1 MKKILH
7 TLKICSLFL
16 LFSVSGC
23 DDDNPN
29 PNNYGVYPMDLK
41 VEPLANGGYRYSWN
55 KINSSDFISYTLV
68 LSSTDTVP
76 YVLNPNLLPTTSSP
90 IQVIIDPTITSFT
103 DVSSLPSGNPHVRLF
118 AFLEGRSLSSTNK
131 KLTPIDNL
139 KELNIQPLEFAYSEK
154 KKKLMIFSPSSPNFT
169 NGSLNNT
176 VINFINS
183 DNLTTTNGVIP
194 VTLTRTGEVYVG
206 EFTLGTTLFVPN
218 GNGFNYNL
226 VNLDNPTNLNFL
238 GTNNNSIITFKSST
252 TNAWWSVTSNISN
265 INTSPAIFIPNTTS
279 STVQPLPITTA
290 TANNSYL
297 LKMKNDNRTFLA
309 LKPNFDGAN
318 TMRAFFYEFLNEGKL
333 QLLKTSPPALKTNT
347 TFSKS
352 TPFAFTKDDAY
363 FMFDTKGLVFSS
375 TDFSKFKTLAEEVP
389 VGDNI
394 NYLEFVLNTEGNKIY
409 ALRSALTDKNNR
421 IIDVFTYPNFKHE
434 RSIPYKSTPSKLIL
448 NSTHILLVGISPN
461 NSRATMFEKIPF

>member
-16 LFSVSGC
+16 LFIASRC

-29 PNNYGVYPMDLK
+29 PSNYGVFPMDLK
-41 VEPLANGGYRYSWN
+41 VEPLPNGGYRYSWN

-68 LSSTDTVP
+68 ISSIDTIP
-76 YVLNPNLLPTTSSP
+76 YVLSSSLLPSTTSP
-90 IQVIIDPTITSFT
+90 IQVITDPNITSFI
-103 DVSSLPSGNPHVRLF
+103 DVSSLPSDNPHVRLF

-139 KELNIQPLEFAYSEK
+139 KELSIQPIEFAYSEK
-154 KKKLMIFSPSSPNFT
+154 KKKLMIFSPSSPIFT

-176 VINFINS
+176 LINFINS
-183 DNLTTTNGVIP
+183 DNLTLINALP
-194 VTLTRTGEVYVG
+194 VTFSSTGETYIG

-226 VNLDNPTNLNFL
+226 VNLDNPTTLSFL
-238 GTNNNSIITFKSST
+238 GTNNNSILTFKSST

-265 INTSPAIFIPNTTS
+265 INTSPAVFLPNTNS
-279 STVQPLPITTA
+279 STVQPLPFTTA
-290 TANNSYL
+290 TPNSSYFL
-297 LKMKNDNRTFLA
+297 RMKNDGRTFLA

-318 TMRAFFYEFLNEGKL
+318 TMRAFFYEFLNDGRL
-333 QLLKTSPPALKTNT
+333 QLLKTSPIALKTNT

-352 TPFAFTKDDAY
+352 TSFTFTKDDAY
-363 FMFDTKGLVFSS
+363 FICDTKGLIFNAN
-375 TDFSKFKTLAEEVP
+375 DFSIYKTLAEEVS

-394 NYLEFVLNTEGNKIY
+394 TYLQFVLNTEGGKIY
-409 ALRSALTDKNNR
+409 ALRSGLTNKNNR
-421 IIDVFTYPNFKHE
+421 FVDVFTYPDFKHE
-434 RSIPYKSTPSKLIL
+434 RSISYKSTPTKLIV
-448 NSTHILLVGISPN
+448 NSNYLLLVGVSPN
-461 NSRATMFEKIPF
+461 NSRATMIEKINL

>member
-16 LFSVSGC
+16 LFTVYGC
-23 DDDNPN
+23 EDENPN
-29 PNNYGVYPMDLK
+29 PSNYGVYPMDLK
-41 VEPLANGGYRYSWN
+41 VEPLPNGGYRYSWN
-55 KINSSDFISYTLV
+55 KINSSDFISYSFV
-68 LSSTDTVP
+68 LSSVDTVP
-76 YVLNPNLLPTTSSP
+76 YVLKSELLPPTSSV
-90 IQVIIDPTITSFT
+90 IQVITDPTVTSFT
-103 DVSSLPSGNPHVRLF
+103 DTTSLPTGNPHVRLF

-139 KELNIQPLEFAYSEK
+139 KEISIQPLDLAYSEK
-154 KKKLMIFSPSSPNFT
+154 KKKLMIFSPSSPSFT

-176 VINFINS
+176 IINFINS
-183 DNLTTTNGVIP
+183 DNLTIINGVTP
-194 VTLTRTGEVYVG
+194 VTFSRMGEVYVG

-279 STVQPLPITTA
+279 STVQPLPISTA
-290 TANNSYL
+290 TSNSSYFL
-297 LKMKNDNRTFLA
+297 RMRNDSRTFLA

-318 TMRAFFYEFLNEGKL
+318 TMRAFFYEFLNDGKL
-333 QLLKTSPPALKTNT
+333 QLLKTSPTALKTNT

-352 TPFAFTKDDAY
+352 TPFLFTKDDAY
-363 FMFDTKGLVFSS
+363 FICDTKGLVFSS
-375 TDFSKFKTLAEEVP
+375 TDFSKFKTLAEEAP

-394 NYLEFVLNTEGNKIY
+394 NYLDIVRNTEGGKIY
-409 ALRSALTDKNNR
+409 ALRSGITDKNNR
-421 IIDVFTYPNFKHE
+421 FIDVFSYPNFKHE
-434 RSIPYKSTPSKLIL
+434 RSIPYKSTPSKVIV
-448 NSTHILLVGISPN
+448 NSNHILLVGVSPN
-461 NSRATMFEKIPF
+461 NSQATMFEKVFF